1 MSVSELSQA
10 HLSVV
15 RADPTG
21 ARTMNHALCIMT
33 RTTASALSTALSR

>member
-1 MSVSELSQA
+1 MPLSQLSQA

-33 RTTASALSTALSR
+33 RTTASALFAALSR